1 MLGCYLELDIFIP
14 IFLNFFFYYSH
25 SVHYKLGVVKGVI
38 NPLAP
43 EFPFKF

>member
-1 MLGCYLELDIFIP
+1 MTNLAVIPGGLTSQLQPLDV
-14 IFLNFFFYYSH
+14 S
-25 SVHYKLGVVKGVI
+25 I